1 MKTIMN
7 MDVEMPEEIIN
18 PLNIFEAHCM
28 CHGIKETTEDYVRG
42 FLAGRYGEEISAMFR
57 PEFLYQ

>member
-7 MDVEMPEEIIN
+7 MDVEMPEEIIT

-42 FLAGRYGEEISAMFR
+42 FLAGKYGKEISDLFR